1 MRRRRRPRPAT
12 NPIKSPAKA
21 QRRKIQEVWFNFA
34 PLRLCGKLAPP
45 MKVTKAE
52 FIKSAFKEDDWPKDS
67 QPEVAFLG
75 RSNVGKSSL
84 INSLLSVRGLA
95 RTSSTPGRTQSLNF
109 FSVNDQ
115 LKFVDFP
122 GFGYAR
128 VPKNIKS
135 SWGEMATA
143 YLAKRRQLVLSI
155 HIVDSRHEPTKQD
168 LQLHEW
174 LEQSEKP
181 RLIVATKSDK
191 LSHNELRRNL
201 QHIAR
206 VLDDDSVMAYSAK
219 SGRGRNELWRAIKSA
234 IESK

>member
-1 MRRRRRPRPAT
+1 
-12 NPIKSPAKA
+12 
-21 QRRKIQEVWFNFA
+21 
-34 PLRLCGKLAPP
+34 
-45 MKVTKAE
+45 MKVISAE
-52 FIKSAFKEDDWPKDS
+52 FLKSAFKEADWPRDLK
-67 QPEVAFLG
+67 PEIAFLG

-84 INSLLSVRGLA
+84 INSLLAVRGLA

-109 FSVNDQ
+109 FQINDQ
-115 LKFVDFP
+115 FYFVDLP

-135 SWGEMATA
+135 SWGEMATT
-143 YLAKRRQLVLSI
+143 YLANRRQLVLSI

-174 LEQSEKP
+174 LEQSDKP

-191 LSHNELRRNL
+191 LSHNELKKNL

-219 SGRGRNELWRAIKSA
+219 SGRGREELWRAIQSA
-234 IESK
+234 IESR

>member
-1 MRRRRRPRPAT
+1 MR
-12 NPIKSPAKA
+12 
-21 QRRKIQEVWFNFA
+21 
-34 PLRLCGKLAPP
+34 
-45 MKVTKAE
+45 VTSAE
-52 FIKSAFKEDDWPKDS
+52 FIKSAFKEADWPKDT

-109 FSVNDQ
+109 FAVNGGQ

-135 SWGEMATA
+135 SWGEMATD
-143 YLAKRRQLVLSI
+143 YLANRRQLVLSI

-174 LEQSEKP
+174 LEQSDKP

-191 LSHNELRRNL
+191 LSHNELKKNL

-206 VLDDDSVMAYSAK
+206 VLDDDSVVAYSAK
-219 SGRGRNELWRAIKSA
+219 SGRGREELWRAIKSA
-234 IESK
+234 IESI

>member
-1 MRRRRRPRPAT
+1 
-12 NPIKSPAKA
+12 
-21 QRRKIQEVWFNFA
+21 
-34 PLRLCGKLAPP
+34 

-52 FIKSAFKEDDWPKDS
+52 FLKSAFKEEDWPRDL

-84 INSLLSVRGLA
+84 INSLLSVHRLA

-109 FSVNDQ
+109 FAINDRFR
-115 LKFVDFP
+115 FVDFP

-135 SWGEMATA
+135 TWGEMATD

-155 HIVDSRHEPTKQD
+155 HLVDSRHEPTTQD

-174 LEQSEKP
+174 LEQSDKP

-191 LSHNELRRNL
+191 LSNNELRKNL
-201 QHIAR
+201 EHIAR
-206 VLDDDSVMAYSAK
+206 VLDNDSVMAYSAK
-219 SGRGRNELWRAIKSA
+219 SGRGRDQLWRAIQSA
-234 IESK
+234 IEGTV